1 MAAPH
6 LHCKPPDSV
15 LQGALPFSQVT
26 LQGGPLKVAGV
37 TFLLRHWL
45 GSLRLPTQSWLWPRT
60 LVWEVMLVVWG
71 WGGVLPHVTR
81 LLWLLPQPLAQW
93 GDAVL
98 QPMLEASSP

>member
-71 WGGVLPHVTR
+71 WGGSFHMSQDFSGFCLS
-81 LLWLLPQPLAQW
+81 LWPS
-93 GDAVL
+93 GE
-98 QPMLEASSP
+98 MLSCSPC